1 MWTLWLSHVLI
12 HRGML
17 SRPKRARIGDSNMFA
32 GLRRTNRILVAI
44 CLQQGAMIE

>member
-12 HRGML
+12 HGGML
-17 SRPKRARIGDSNMFA
+17 SRAKRARIGGSNMFA
-32 GLRRTNRILVAI
+32 GLGRTNRILVGI